1 LICTNDEET
10 LKGFN
15 QQDPMPE
22 IVAVV
27 GSPTPY
33 SRTRSLV
40 TEIQGRIVS
49 ETGAKARLVDIAE
62 LVPYLMVRSREETSP
77 FLEEALRAVEQADL
91 LLIGTPVYKGS
102 YTGLFKHFIDLI
114 DYKSLTGVPV
124 ALLAMGGSD
133 RHALVI
139 DHQLRPL
146 FGFFNAQTLPT
157 GVFVSER
164 SYTSGCISDPVL
176 QNRISTLVRESVDAV
191 KIRATIRRLQAA

>member
-1 LICTNDEET
+1 
-10 LKGFN
+10 
-15 QQDPMPE
+15 MPE

-27 GSPTPY
+27 GSPAPH

-49 ETGAKARLVDIAE
+49 ETGAAARLVDIAE
-62 LVPYLMVRSREETSP
+62 LVPSLMVRSREETSAV
-77 FLEEALRAVEQADL
+77 LEEALRAVERADL

-102 YTGLFKHFIDLI
+102 YTGLFKHFIDLV
-114 DYKSLTGVPV
+114 DYTSLAGVPV
-124 ALLAMGGSD
+124 GLLAMGGSD

-164 SYTSGCISDPVL
+164 SYADGFIDDPVL
-176 QNRISTLVRESVDAV
+176 QNRISVFVRESVDAV
-191 KIRATIRRLQAA
+191 KVRAVIRELRAA

>member
-1 LICTNDEET
+1 
-10 LKGFN
+10 
-15 QQDPMPE
+15 MPE

-27 GSPTPY
+27 GSPTPH

-40 TEIQGRIVS
+40 TEILGRIVS
-49 ETGAKARLVDIAE
+49 ETGAAARLVDIAE
-62 LVPYLMVRSREETSP
+62 LVPNLMVGSRNEASP
-77 FLEEALRAVEQADL
+77 ILEEALRAVEQADL

-102 YTGLFKHFIDLI
+102 YTGLFKHFIDLV
-114 DYKSLTGVPV
+114 DYKSLAGVPV

-164 SYTSGCISDPVL
+164 SYSGGCINDPVL
-176 QNRISTLVRESVDAV
+176 QNRIATLVRESIDAV
-191 KIRATIRRLQAA
+191 KIRAAIRGLQAA